1 MALCGIGQQ
10 VTVTRQSKLGRRDG
24 ACKSDS
30 RKPYPMSDNTQSDVV
45 VDSSPQVEEVVENPI
60 VDEVETEGETKE
72 PPKVEA
78 DKQEDEDD
86 DSSLPNG
93 VKKRID
99 KVTRQKYEAI
109 AESNRL
115 KAEIEQLRAQIA
127 PKQEAP
133 DISEF
138 DTLDDYVEAVAEYKL
153 NQKTQTAQNQ
163 QAQQTQAQA
172 VAQDWVAKV
181 DKVRSVAP
189 DFDAVFNNVASIEFA
204 PMALE
209 AVAQHPKGAEI
220 AYMLGKDIGEA
231 YRIAAL
237 SPSQQLMAIGEIAA
251 RTNVPKPKT
260 VSTAPAPVKPV
271 GSSSGGKKSINEMSD
286 KEYNEFRANQIKQ
299 RRR

>member
-1 MALCGIGQQ
+1 
-10 VTVTRQSKLGRRDG
+10 
-24 ACKSDS
+24 
-30 RKPYPMSDNTQSDVV
+30 MSDTTQSDVV

-99 KVTRQKYEAI
+99 KVTRQKYEAV
-109 AESNRL
+109 AEANRY
-115 KAEIEQLRAQIA
+115 KAELEQLRAQLA

-133 DISEF
+133 DISHF
-138 DTLDDYVEAVAEYKL
+138 DTLDDYVEAVAEYKF
-153 NQKTQTAQNQ
+153 NQKAQATQSQH
-163 QAQQTQAQA
+163 AQQTQAQA
-172 VAQDWVAKV
+172 QAQDWVAKV

-220 AYMLGKDIGEA
+220 AYMLGKDISEA

-237 SPSQQLMAIGEIAA
+237 PPSQQLMAIGEIAA

-260 VSTAPAPVKPV
+260 VSTAPTPVKPV
-271 GSSSGGKKSINEMSD
+271 QGGASNSSPPADIDEWMKWRNDQLRQKK
-286 KEYNEFRANQIKQ
+286 R
-299 RRR
+299 

>member
-1 MALCGIGQQ
+1 
-10 VTVTRQSKLGRRDG
+10 
-24 ACKSDS
+24 
-30 RKPYPMSDNTQSDVV
+30 MSDNATQSDVV
-45 VDSSPQVEEVVENPI
+45 VDSSPQVDDVVESPI
-60 VDEVETEGETKE
+60 VEEVETEGEQ
-72 PPKVEA
+72 PKVEA
-78 DKQEDEDD
+78 DKQEEENDD
-86 DSSLPNG
+86 DSSLPKG
-93 VKKRID
+93 EIKRIA
-99 KVTRQKYEAI
+99 KLTRQKYEQQ
-109 AESNRL
+109 AEINKL
-115 KAEIEQLRAQIA
+115 KAELETFKAQTA
-127 PKQEAP
+127 PTLQEP
-133 DISEF
+133 DISQFE
-138 DTLDDYVEAVAEYKL
+138 DLDSYVKAQVKYEKELEK
-153 NQKTQTAQNQ
+153 QQTQSQ

-172 VAQDWVAKV
+172 IAQDWVAKV

-220 AYMLGKDIGEA
+220 AYMLGKDVGEA

-237 SPSQQLMAIGEIAA
+237 PPSQQLMAIGEIAA

>member
-1 MALCGIGQQ
+1 
-10 VTVTRQSKLGRRDG
+10 
-24 ACKSDS
+24 
-30 RKPYPMSDNTQSDVV
+30 MSDNATQSDVV
-45 VDSSPQVEEVVENPI
+45 VDSSPQVDDVVESPI
-60 VDEVETEGETKE
+60 VEEVETEGEQ
-72 PPKVEA
+72 PKVEA
-78 DKQEDEDD
+78 DKQEEENDD
-86 DSSLPNG
+86 DSSLPKG
-93 VKKRID
+93 EIKRIA
-99 KVTRQKYEAI
+99 KLTRQKYEQQ
-109 AESNRL
+109 AEINKL
-115 KAEIEQLRAQIA
+115 KAELETFKAQTA
-127 PKQEAP
+127 PTLQEP
-133 DISEF
+133 DISQFE
-138 DTLDDYVEAVAEYKL
+138 DLDSYVKAQVKYEKELEK
-153 NQKTQTAQNQ
+153 QQTQSQ

-172 VAQDWVAKV
+172 IAQDWVAKV

-220 AYMLGKDIGEA
+220 AYMLGKDISEA

-237 SPSQQLMAIGEIAA
+237 PPSQQLMAIGELAA

>member
-1 MALCGIGQQ
+1 
-10 VTVTRQSKLGRRDG
+10 
-24 ACKSDS
+24 
-30 RKPYPMSDNTQSDVV
+30 MSDTTQSDVV
-45 VDSSPQVEEVVENPI
+45 QDSSPVVEEVIDNPT
-60 VDEVETEGETKE
+60 VADVETEGETKE

-99 KVTRQKYEAI
+99 KVTRQKYEAV
-109 AESNRL
+109 AETNRL
-115 KAEIEQLRAQIA
+115 KAELEQLRAQLA

-133 DISEF
+133 DISQF
-138 DTLDDYVEAVAEYKL
+138 DTLDDYVEAVAEFKL
-153 NQKTQTAQNQ
+153 NQKTQTVQSQ

-172 VAQDWVAKV
+172 QAQDWVAKV
-181 DKVRSVAP
+181 EKVRSVAP
-189 DFDAVFNNVASIEFA
+189 DFDEAFSNVASIEFA

-220 AYMLGKDIGEA
+220 AYMLGKNVSEA

-251 RTNVPKPKT
+251 RTNVPKPKA
-260 VSTAPAPVKPV
+260 VSSAPAPVKPV
-271 GSSSGGKKSINEMSD
+271 QGGATSNTPPTDMNEWMKWRNDQLRQKK
-286 KEYNEFRANQIKQ
+286 R
-299 RRR
+299 

>member
-1 MALCGIGQQ
+1 
-10 VTVTRQSKLGRRDG
+10 
-24 ACKSDS
+24 
-30 RKPYPMSDNTQSDVV
+30 MSDTTQSDVV
-45 VDSSPQVEEVVENPI
+45 VDSSPQVEEVVESPI
-60 VDEVETEGETKE
+60 VDEAETEGEQ
-72 PPKVEA
+72 PKVEA
-78 DKQEDEDD
+78 EKQEDENDD

-99 KVTRQKYEAI
+99 KVTRQKYEAV
-109 AESNRL
+109 AEANRY
-115 KAEIEQLRAQIA
+115 KAELEQLRAQIA

-133 DISEF
+133 DISQF

-153 NQKTQTAQNQ
+153 NQKTQTAQSQ

-189 DFDAVFNNVASIEFA
+189 DFDEAFNNVANIEFA

-220 AYMLGKDIGEA
+220 AYMLGKNVSDA

-237 SPSQQLMAIGEIAA
+237 SPAQQLIEIGVIAA
-251 RTNVPKPKT
+251 KTNVPKPKA
-260 VSTAPAPVKPV
+260 VSSAPAPVKPV
-271 GSSSGGKKSINEMSD
+271 QGGSSNSAPPTDIDEWMKWRNDQLRQKK
-286 KEYNEFRANQIKQ
+286 R
-299 RRR
+299 

>member
-1 MALCGIGQQ
+1 
-10 VTVTRQSKLGRRDG
+10 
-24 ACKSDS
+24 
-30 RKPYPMSDNTQSDVV
+30 MSDNTQSDVV
-45 VDSSPQVEEVVENPI
+45 VDSSPQVEVVEP
-60 VDEVETEGETKE
+60 VEVEKVETEGEQHEVKTEEAEKE
-72 PPKVEA
+72 P
-78 DKQEDEDD
+78 DE
-86 DSSLPNG
+86 SSLPEG

-133 DISEF
+133 DISQF
-138 DTLDDYVEAVAEYKL
+138 DTLDEYVEAMSEYKT
-153 NQKTQTAQNQ
+153 NQKAQATQNQ

-189 DFDAVFNNVASIEFA
+189 DFDAVFGNVASIEFA
-204 PMALE
+204 PIALE

-237 SPSQQLMAIGEIAA
+237 PPSHQLMAIGELAA

-271 GSSSGGKKSINEMSD
+271 GSSNGGKKSINEMSD

>member
-1 MALCGIGQQ
+1 
-10 VTVTRQSKLGRRDG
+10 
-24 ACKSDS
+24 
-30 RKPYPMSDNTQSDVV
+30 MSDNTTQSDVV
-45 VDSSPQVEEVVENPI
+45 VDSSPQVEEVTENPI
-60 VDEVETEGETKE
+60 VEEVETEGEQ
-72 PPKVEA
+72 PKVEA

-99 KVTRQKYEAI
+99 KVTRQKYEAV
-109 AESNRL
+109 AEANRY
-115 KAEIEQLRAQIA
+115 KAELEQLRAQIA

-133 DISEF
+133 DISQF

-153 NQKTQTAQNQ
+153 NQKTQTAQSQ

-181 DKVRSVAP
+181 EKVRSVAP

-220 AYMLGKDIGEA
+220 AYMLGKDVGEA

-237 SPSQQLMAIGEIAA
+237 PPSQQLMAIGEIAA

>member
-1 MALCGIGQQ
+1 
-10 VTVTRQSKLGRRDG
+10 
-24 ACKSDS
+24 
-30 RKPYPMSDNTQSDVV
+30 MSDTTQSDVV
-45 VDSSPQVEEVVENPI
+45 VDSSPQVEEVVDSPI
-60 VDEVETEGETKE
+60 VEEVETEGE

-78 DKQEDEDD
+78 DKQEDEHDD

-99 KVTRQKYEAI
+99 KVTRQKYEAV
-109 AESNRL
+109 AEANRY
-115 KAEIEQLRAQIA
+115 KAELEQLRAQIA

-133 DISEF
+133 DISQF

-153 NQKTQTAQNQ
+153 NQKTQTAQSQ

-181 DKVRSVAP
+181 EKVRSVAP

-220 AYMLGKDIGEA
+220 AYMLGKDISEA

-237 SPSQQLMAIGEIAA
+237 PPSQQLMAIGEIAA

>member
-1 MALCGIGQQ
+1 
-10 VTVTRQSKLGRRDG
+10 
-24 ACKSDS
+24 
-30 RKPYPMSDNTQSDVV
+30 MSDPTQSDVV
-45 VDSSPQVEEVVENPI
+45 VDSSPQVEVVEP
-60 VDEVETEGETKE
+60 VEAEKVETEGEQLEVKVEEAEKE
-72 PPKVEA
+72 P
-78 DKQEDEDD
+78 DE
-86 DSSLPNG
+86 SSLPEG

-109 AESNRL
+109 AEKNRL
-115 KAEIEQLRAQIA
+115 QAEIEQLRAQLA

-133 DISEF
+133 DISQY

-153 NQKTQTAQNQ
+153 NQKTQATQSQ

-181 DKVRSVAP
+181 EKVRSVAP

-220 AYMLGKDIGEA
+220 AYMLGKDISEA

-237 SPSQQLMAIGEIAA
+237 SPSQQLMAIGELAA
-251 RTNVPKPKT
+251 KTNVPKPKA
-260 VSTAPAPVKPV
+260 VSSAPPPVKPV
-271 GSSSGGKKSINEMSD
+271 SGGNVTTDPSKMSTSDYIKWRNDQQRQKK
-286 KEYNEFRANQIKQ
+286 R
-299 RRR
+299 

>member
-1 MALCGIGQQ
+1 
-10 VTVTRQSKLGRRDG
+10 
-24 ACKSDS
+24 
-30 RKPYPMSDNTQSDVV
+30 MSDTTQSDVV
-45 VDSSPQVEEVVENPI
+45 VDSSPQVDDVVESPI
-60 VDEVETEGETKE
+60 VEEVETKGETKE

-99 KVTRQKYEAI
+99 KVTRQKYEAV
-109 AESNRL
+109 AEANRY
-115 KAEIEQLRAQIA
+115 KAELEQLRAQIA

-133 DISEF
+133 DISQF
-138 DTLDDYVEAVAEYKL
+138 DTLDEYVEAVAEYKL
-153 NQKTQTAQNQ
+153 NQKTQATQSQ

-172 VAQDWVAKV
+172 QAQDWVAKV

-189 DFDAVFNNVASIEFA
+189 DFDDAFNNVASIEFA

-220 AYMLGKDIGEA
+220 AYMLGKNVSEA

-237 SPSQQLMAIGEIAA
+237 PPTQQLIAIGEIAA
-251 RTNVPKPKT
+251 KTNVPKPKA
-260 VSTAPAPVKPV
+260 VSSAPPPVKTI
-271 GSSSGGKKSINEMSD
+271 SGGNVTTDPSKMSTSDYIKWRNDQQRQKK
-286 KEYNEFRANQIKQ
+286 R
-299 RRR
+299 

>member
-1 MALCGIGQQ
+1 
-10 VTVTRQSKLGRRDG
+10 
-24 ACKSDS
+24 
-30 RKPYPMSDNTQSDVV
+30 MSDNTTQSDVV
-45 VDSSPQVEEVVENPI
+45 VDSSPLVEEVTENPI
-60 VDEVETEGETKE
+60 VEEVETEGEQ
-72 PPKVEA
+72 PKVEA

-99 KVTRQKYEAI
+99 KVTRQKYEAV
-109 AESNRL
+109 AEANRY
-115 KAEIEQLRAQIA
+115 KAELEQLRAQIA

-153 NQKTQTAQNQ
+153 NQKTQTAQSQ

-181 DKVRSVAP
+181 EKVRSVAP
-189 DFDAVFNNVASIEFA
+189 DFDAAFNNVASIEFA

-237 SPSQQLMAIGEIAA
+237 PPSLQLMAIGELAA

-260 VSTAPAPVKPV
+260 VSTAPTPVKPV
-271 GSSSGGKKSINEMSD
+271 QGGSSNSAPPSD
-286 KEYNEFRANQIKQ
+286 MDEWIKWRNNQLRQK
-299 RRR
+299 R

>member
-1 MALCGIGQQ
+1 
-10 VTVTRQSKLGRRDG
+10 
-24 ACKSDS
+24 
-30 RKPYPMSDNTQSDVV
+30 MSDNTQSDVV
-45 VDSSPQVEEVVENPI
+45 QDSSPVVEEVVESPI
-60 VDEVETEGETKE
+60 VEEVETEGE

-78 DKQEDEDD
+78 DKQEEEHDD
-86 DSSLPNG
+86 DSSLPKG
-93 VKKRID
+93 EIKRIA
-99 KVTRQKYEAI
+99 KLTRQKYEQQ
-109 AESNRL
+109 AEINKL
-115 KAEIEQLRAQIA
+115 KAELDSIKAQTA
-127 PKQEAP
+127 PTLQEP
-133 DISEF
+133 DISQFE
-138 DTLDDYVEAVAEYKL
+138 DLDSYVKAQVKYEKELEK
-153 NQKTQTAQNQ
+153 QQTQSQ

-189 DFDAVFNNVASIEFA
+189 DFDVVFNNVASIEFA

-237 SPSQQLMAIGEIAA
+237 PPSQQLMAIGELAA

-271 GSSSGGKKSINEMSD
+271 SGGASNSAPPTDMDEWVKWRN
-286 KEYNEFRANQIKQ
+286 NQIRQK
-299 RRR
+299 R

>member
-1 MALCGIGQQ
+1 
-10 VTVTRQSKLGRRDG
+10 
-24 ACKSDS
+24 
-30 RKPYPMSDNTQSDVV
+30 MSDNNTQSDVV
-45 VDSSPQVEEVVENPI
+45 QDSSPVVEEVVESPI
-60 VDEVETEGETKE
+60 VEVVETEGEQ
-72 PPKVEA
+72 PKVEA
-78 DKQEDEDD
+78 EKQEDEDD

-99 KVTRQKYEAI
+99 KVTRQKYEAV
-109 AESNRL
+109 AEANRY
-115 KAEIEQLRAQIA
+115 KAELEQLRAQIA

-133 DISEF
+133 DISQF

-153 NQKTQTAQNQ
+153 NQKTQTAQSQ

-189 DFDAVFNNVASIEFA
+189 DFDEAFNNVANIEFA

-220 AYMLGKDIGEA
+220 AYMLGKNVSDA

-237 SPSQQLMAIGEIAA
+237 SPAQQLIEIGVIAA
-251 RTNVPKPKT
+251 KTNVPKPKA
-260 VSTAPAPVKPV
+260 VSSAPAPVKPV
-271 GSSSGGKKSINEMSD
+271 QGGSSNSAPPTDIDEWMKWRNDQLRQKK
-286 KEYNEFRANQIKQ
+286 R
-299 RRR
+299 

>member
-1 MALCGIGQQ
+1 
-10 VTVTRQSKLGRRDG
+10 
-24 ACKSDS
+24 
-30 RKPYPMSDNTQSDVV
+30 MSDTTQSDVV
-45 VDSSPQVEEVVENPI
+45 VDSSPQVEVVEPI
-60 VDEVETEGETKE
+60 EAEKVETEGEQPEVETKE
-72 PPKVEA
+72 AEKEP
-78 DKQEDEDD
+78 DE
-86 DSSLPNG
+86 SSLPEG

-133 DISEF
+133 DISQF
-138 DTLDDYVEAVAEYKL
+138 DTLDDYVEAVADYKY
-153 NQKTQTAQNQ
+153 QNNMLSEQ
-163 QAQQTQAQA
+163 EKNVERAIEQR
-172 VAQDWVAKV
+172 VAREWTAKV

-189 DFDAVFNNVASIEFA
+189 DFDQVFNNVASIEFA

-209 AVAQHPKGAEI
+209 AIAGHKKGAEI
-220 AYMLGKDIGEA
+220 AYMLGKDLSEA

-237 SPSQQLMAIGEIAA
+237 RPAEQLMAIGELAA
-251 RTNVPKPKT
+251 KTSLPKPKT
-260 VSTAPAPVKPV
+260 VSTAPTPVKPV
-271 GSSSGGKKSINEMSD
+271 GSSSGGQKSVNDMTD

>member
-1 MALCGIGQQ
+1 
-10 VTVTRQSKLGRRDG
+10 
-24 ACKSDS
+24 
-30 RKPYPMSDNTQSDVV
+30 MSDTTQSDVV
-45 VDSSPQVEEVVENPI
+45 QDSSPVVEEVVDNPI
-60 VDEVETEGETKE
+60 VDEVETEGKQDA
-72 PPKVEA
+72 PKVEA

-99 KVTRQKYEAI
+99 KITRQKYEQQ
-109 AESNRL
+109 AEINKL
-115 KAEIEQLRAQIA
+115 KAELESFKAQTA
-127 PKQEAP
+127 PTLQEP
-133 DISEF
+133 DISQF
-138 DTLDDYVEAVAEYKL
+138 DDLESYVKAQVKYEKELEK
-153 NQKTQTAQNQ
+153 QQTQSQ

-172 VAQDWVAKV
+172 VAQDWVSKV

-220 AYMLGKDIGEA
+220 AYMLGKDVSEA

-237 SPSQQLMAIGEIAA
+237 PPSQQLMAIGEIAA

-260 VSTAPAPVKPV
+260 VSSAPAPVKPV
-271 GSSSGGKKSINEMSD
+271 QGGASNSSPPANIDEWMKWRNDQLRQKK
-286 KEYNEFRANQIKQ
+286 R
-299 RRR
+299 